1 MGTRV
6 VSVSQN
12 AVAQAESEIQSC
24 DQCGSNATTPFWQ
37 ILHKLRSKQDL
48 EQVVYVLPVLAC
60 CPECRGLIDEMTLV
74 EPKSVSA
81 LNSGSRILFRSEA

>member
-1 MGTRV
+1 MGRRV

-24 DQCGSNATTPFWQ
+24 DRCGSNATTPFWQ